1 MLPFRP
7 FHPSV
12 LAIAQELERRAIAN
26 PEISPLEAI
35 QGLLNERPPLDIQGY
50 TTMAHQ
56 INDLM
61 GIANP
66 PDDQIR
72 LGLMLFLPGRRG
84 SLFTAQHLPLRDAL
98 FFKQPMCMTMTPA
111 LAASLDAKWDEVLK
125 VIENMPLPPAPLVN
139 GSGVPIEAKHPA
151 ASGPVPENIQKFMR
165 KDGE

>member
-1 MLPFRP
+1 MIPFLP
-7 FHPSV
+7 FHPAV
-12 LAIAQELERRAIAN
+12 LAIAQELERQALAN
-26 PEISPLEAI
+26 PGINTLEAV
-35 QGLLNERPPLDIQGY
+35 QGLIESRPHLDVQGY

-72 LGLMLFLPGRRG
+72 LGLMLFLPDRRG

-98 FFKQPMCMTMTPA
+98 FFKEPMCMRMVPA

-125 VIENMPLPPAPLVN
+125 VVETMPLPPTPLVN
-139 GSGVPIEAKHPA
+139 GSGMPIEAKHPA
-151 ASGPVPENIQKFMR
+151 ASGPLPENIQQFM
-165 KDGE
+165 KPE